1 MIYKMYIIYFLE
13 GFSASYYWPLS
24 LKIQS
29 NQKNNT
35 HHMTLGYISWEN
47 FANAWKRENYMY
59 HWRKQRKH
67 WCETGLSIIYLNNLL
82 KVCKFIFECFQ
93 EFSIILTIMSF
104 QYSAVHLAGYRTS
117 CSYRTIL
124 KTTFGE
130 GDWTCI
136 KKSNRSLDI
145 WLKDSV
151 SILVYYSFN
160 TQMVTYK
167 FSRHLLLF
175 TYIAVKWR
183 FL

>member
-1 MIYKMYIIYFLE
+1 
-13 GFSASYYWPLS
+13 
-24 LKIQS
+24 
-29 NQKNNT
+29 
-35 HHMTLGYISWEN
+35 MTLSYISWEN
-47 FANAWKRENYMY
+47 FANVWKRENYMY

-67 WCETGLSIIYLNNLL
+67 WCETGLSITYLNKLL

-104 QYSAVHLAGYRTS
+104 RYSAVHLAGYRTS

-124 KTTFGE
+124 KTTFGW
-130 GDWTCI
+130 GWLYLHKDFVKYFYHW
-136 KKSNRSLDI
+136 KVNRSLDI